1 MCWLCV
7 FAHYNAQHKRGGA
20 SDVFW
25 ISVEKT
31 RKEKMNARAVGR
43 RDGVDE
49 GESESASANACR
61 RSVSAL
67 SGGFTAQVCSHQSR
81 RRMPKTTL
89 CLAAICTAVHTN

>member
-7 FAHYNAQHKRGGA
+7 FAHYNAEHKRGGA

-25 ISVEKT
+25 ISIK
-31 RKEKMNARAVGR
+31 KKGKKKIDARALGI
-43 RDGVDE
+43 RDGVCDCA
-49 GESESASANACR
+49 SERKNARR